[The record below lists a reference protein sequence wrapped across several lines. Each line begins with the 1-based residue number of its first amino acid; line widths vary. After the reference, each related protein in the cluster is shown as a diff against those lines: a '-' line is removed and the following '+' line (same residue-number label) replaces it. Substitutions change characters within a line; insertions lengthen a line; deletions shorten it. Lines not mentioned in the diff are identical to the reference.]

1 MQCPSKTNSTPYAKT
16 EIGLKNLLKQKETSM
31 NLTETLHA
39 NDSKTKESLLVAI
52 EMGLKQWHLG
62 MAVQGQTRKRHNV
75 VAGGDYAALS
85 AAIAHAKAKLGLSS
99 DSTVV
104 CCYEAGRDGFH
115 PYHAL
120 TALGHRVWVV
130 DSSSIEVSRQFRR
143 HKSDAVDR
151 EKLLALMQRYAG
163 GEKTALRVVRVPTVE
178 QEDLRQLPRER
189 EELLRE
195 RRRTLNRVEALLF
208 TQGHRE
214 IPGTAARL
222 CAWLDQHPHLGAH
235 LRRRLDDEVARLK
248 LTEEQLAA
256 VQARQRALLSEAPA
270 TADGAV
276 PLAIVETA
284 RRLCRLKAIAWAGAW
299 VLSSEIFGWRQF
311 RNRREVGGAFGLAP
325 TPYSSGES
333 QREQGIGKTGNR
345 RARAMLVELSWLWLR
360 YQPDSLL
367 SRWFQERFASAGKR
381 QRRIGI
387 VALARKLA
395 VALWR
400 YLATGTIPPGAQL
413 KAA

>member
-1 MQCPSKTNSTPYAKT
+1 
-16 EIGLKNLLKQKETSM
+16 
-31 NLTETLHA
+31 
-39 NDSKTKESLLVAI
+39 
-52 EMGLKQWHLG
+52 
-62 MAVQGQTRKRHNV
+62 MAPKV
-75 VAGGDYAALS
+75 VEGGDYAGLAE
-85 AAIAHAKAKLGLSS
+85 AIMEAKTKLGLSP
-99 DSTVV
+99 DSSVV

-115 PYHAL
+115 PYRVL
-120 TALGHRVWVV
+120 TAQGHGVWAV
-130 DSSSIEVSRQFRR
+130 DSASIEVSRQLRR
-143 HKSDAVDR
+143 CKSDAVDR

-163 GEKTALRVVRVPTVE
+163 GEKTALRVIRVPTAE
-178 QEDLRQLPRER
+178 AEDLRQLPRER

-222 CAWLDQHPHLGAH
+222 HAWLDQHPPLGAH
-235 LRRRLDDEVARLK
+235 LRQRLDDEVARLK

-256 VQARQRALLSEAPA
+256 VQARQRALLSEAEASPA
-270 TADGAV
+270 S
-276 PLAIVETA
+276 AIVDIA
-284 RRLCRLKAIAWAGAW
+284 NRLCRLKAIAWAGAW

-360 YQPDSLL
+360 YQPDSQL
-367 SRWFQERFASAGKR
+367 SRWFNERFAGAGKR

-400 YLATGTIPPGAQL
+400 YLATGAVPPGAQL
-413 KAA
+413 KAV